1 MESLQDLLDYFD
13 ISNEKHYFE
22 HINYAEAY
30 ADYDIDMTN
39 CSNMFLD
46 YFHYKYYVETL
57 GMLEW
62 GLPYLISPHQ
72 NQVSFY
78 TNSKRLENFFFEE
91 MMNLKAEYDK
101 NPFAH
106 VFTVDNFL
114 HELYTKTVFEKL
126 FSLFLNNNGKE
137 ILNWYE
143 KHNKTL
149 KKTYQT
155 PDAAKLSERENI
167 IPRGLVFSPGFQDS
181 ENVFHLEAF
190 DDFFEPKIDQLYSLL
205 ESLVKIK
212 IIQIAQKAASISSD
226 QNTELLKNRSPRTP
240 KINEYPLVFKDV
252 RSYKLFLYCIKSYDT
267 ITKVLVS
274 KYFEMFEDEEYIIKF
289 CSLESFFKFINE
301 KFNPNFSTPM
311 TRIESYTSSIT
322 TKKNQFK
329 NLESNFLHELD

>member
-1 MESLQDLLDYFD
+1 MESLQDLIDYFEK
-13 ISNEKHYFE
+13 SNKKQYFQ
-22 HINYAEAY
+22 HKNYIE
-30 ADYDIDMTN
+30 DDDLDMFICQN
-39 CSNMFLD
+39 VFLD
-46 YFHYKYYVETL
+46 FFHYQYYVETL
-57 GMLEW
+57 DMLEW
-62 GLPYLISPHQ
+62 SIFHYITIHQ
-72 NQVSFY
+72 NQVAFY
-78 TNSKRLENFFFEE
+78 TNSKRLENFYFEE
-91 MMNLKAEYDK
+91 MMKLKEEYDK

-106 VFTVDNFL
+106 VFTVENFL
-114 HELYTKTVFEKL
+114 HELYSKTVFEKL

-149 KKTYQT
+149 KNKDEDPEVATFSEWENLIHKR
-155 PDAAKLSERENI
+155 AK
-167 IPRGLVFSPGFQDS
+167 FSPGFEDS

-190 DDFFEPKIDQLYSLL
+190 EEFFEPKIHQLYSLL

-212 IIQIAQKAASISSD
+212 IIQIAQKAASISSER
-226 QNTELLKNRSPRTP
+226 NTELIKNNSPRTP

-252 RSYKLFLYCIKSYDT
+252 QSYKLFLYCIKSYDT

>member
-1 MESLQDLLDYFD
+1 MENLQDLLDYFD

-30 ADYDIDMTN
+30 ADFDPDMTN

-91 MMNLKAEYDK
+91 MMNLKTEYDK

-106 VFTVDNFL
+106 VFTVDDFL
-114 HELYTKTVFEKL
+114 NELYSKSIFEML
-126 FSLFLNNNGKE
+126 FSLFLNNNGIE
-137 ILNWYE
+137 IDNWY
-143 KHNKTL
+143 
-149 KKTYQT
+149 KKY
-155 PDAAKLSERENI
+155 I
-167 IPRGLVFSPGFQDS
+167 IPIKNKSYQERHESIEMIGKASEFDFSPGFHNS
-181 ENVFHLEAF
+181 ENVFHFEAF
-190 DDFFEPKIDQLYSLL
+190 EEFFEPKIHQLYSLL

-212 IIQIAQKAASISSD
+212 IIQIAQKAASISSER
-226 QNTELLKNRSPRTP
+226 NTELIKNNSPRTP

-252 RSYKLFLYCIKSYDT
+252 QSYKLFLYCINSYDT